1 MVSGVVGFDG
11 PLCGIDDV
19 GDVDEGLQLSFGP
32 MYPLEAG
39 VVEDQHSTI
48 CSACA
53 GALIGVHDAQP
64 GARPA
69 GAL

>member
-1 MVSGVVGFDG
+1 MVSDVVDFDG

-39 VVEDQHSTI
+39 VVEDQHRS
-48 CSACA
+48 
-53 GALIGVHDAQP
+53 
-64 GARPA
+64 
-69 GAL
+69 